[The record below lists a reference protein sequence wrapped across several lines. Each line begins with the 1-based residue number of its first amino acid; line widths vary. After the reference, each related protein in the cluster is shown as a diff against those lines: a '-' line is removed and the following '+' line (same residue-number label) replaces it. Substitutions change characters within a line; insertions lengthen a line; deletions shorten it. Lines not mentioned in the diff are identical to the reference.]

1 MFASPPEKLI
11 RAPFGKAPPL
21 GYNRTR
27 CSARNRHVLIT
38 LAVIWGVLT
47 MPIYE
52 YECEQCGV
60 RFEKSQRFTD
70 PVLAECPECNGHVHR
85 VMQPVGV
92 IFKGSG
98 FYVTD
103 NRGRSSTGI
112 PGKKKEDEP
121 KPAGGGEANAPASP
135 APASTKESKTD

>member
-1 MFASPPEKLI
+1 
-11 RAPFGKAPPL
+11 
-21 GYNRTR
+21 
-27 CSARNRHVLIT
+27 
-38 LAVIWGVLT
+38 

-60 RFEKSQRFTD
+60 RFEKTQRFTEATLTD
-70 PVLAECPECNGHVHR
+70 CPECNGHVHR

-103 NRGRSSTGI
+103 NKGRSSTGI
-112 PGKKKEDEP
+112 PGKKKEEEA
-121 KPAGGGEANAPASP
+121 KPSSSGGENSAT
-135 APASTKESKTD
+135 ASTTSAEKDRKGS

>member
-1 MFASPPEKLI
+1 
-11 RAPFGKAPPL
+11 
-21 GYNRTR
+21 
-27 CSARNRHVLIT
+27 
-38 LAVIWGVLT
+38 

-60 RFEKSQRFTD
+60 RFERLQRMADNPFTD
-70 PVLAECPECNGHVHR
+70 CPECGGHIHR

-103 NRGRSSTGI
+103 NRGKSSTGV
-112 PGKKKEDEP
+112 PEATKDDAAPTVTSSAETKSETKSETSEKP
-121 KPAGGGEANAPASP
+121 KAKSEN
-135 APASTKESKTD
+135 KTDSD

>member
-1 MFASPPEKLI
+1 MEALTPENYQDDG
-11 RAPFGKAPPL
+11 RE
-21 GYNRTR
+21 NQ
-27 CSARNRHVLIT
+27 
-38 LAVIWGVLT
+38 T

-60 RFEKSQRFTD
+60 RFEKTQRFTD
-70 PVLAECPECNGHVHR
+70 ATLTDCPECNGHVHR

-103 NRGRSSTGI
+103 NKSRSSTGI
-112 PGKKKEDEP
+112 PNKKKDEES
-121 KPAGGGEANAPASP
+121 KPAASGESTP
-135 APASTKESKTD
+135 APTTTSSSDKEGKSS

>member
-1 MFASPPEKLI
+1 
-11 RAPFGKAPPL
+11 
-21 GYNRTR
+21 
-27 CSARNRHVLIT
+27 
-38 LAVIWGVLT
+38 

-60 RFEKSQRFTD
+60 RFERLQRMADDALTT
-70 PVLAECPECNGHVHR
+70 CPECTGHIHR

-103 NRGRSSTGI
+103 NRGKSSTGI
-112 PGKKKEDEP
+112 PKAKKD
-121 KPAGGGEANAPASP
+121 GESTSTTASSENKSDT
-135 APASTKESKTD
+135 ASTGTESKGKTESKSATD

>member
-1 MFASPPEKLI
+1 
-11 RAPFGKAPPL
+11 
-21 GYNRTR
+21 
-27 CSARNRHVLIT
+27 
-38 LAVIWGVLT
+38 

-60 RFEKSQRFTD
+60 RFEKLQRMTD
-70 PVLAECPECNGHVHR
+70 SSLTECPECSGHVHR

-103 NRGRSSTGI
+103 HKGKSSTGI
-112 PGKKKEDEP
+112 PAKKEEES
-121 KPAGGGEANAPASP
+121 KPASP
-135 APASTKESKTD
+135 AAASEPAPAPAPKSEPKSAGESKSTSENR

>member
-1 MFASPPEKLI
+1 
-11 RAPFGKAPPL
+11 
-21 GYNRTR
+21 
-27 CSARNRHVLIT
+27 
-38 LAVIWGVLT
+38 

-60 RFEKSQRFTD
+60 RFERLQRMAD
-70 PVLAECPECNGHVHR
+70 APLEECPECAGHVHR

-103 NRGRSSTGI
+103 NRGRSSTGV
-112 PGKKKEDEP
+112 PPKKKEEEG
-121 KPAGGGEANAPASP
+121 KSTGGTTSEAAP
-135 APASTKESKTD
+135 APAASASTKDSKDTKGS

>member
-1 MFASPPEKLI
+1 
-11 RAPFGKAPPL
+11 
-21 GYNRTR
+21 
-27 CSARNRHVLIT
+27 
-38 LAVIWGVLT
+38 

-60 RFEKSQRFTD
+60 RFERLQRMVDD
-70 PVLAECPECNGHVHR
+70 PIKECPECAGHVHR

-103 NRGRSSTGI
+103 NRGKSSTGV
-112 PGKKKEDEP
+112 PVKKKEEDGKGASSSSEST
-121 KPAGGGEANAPASP
+121 AAPAASST
-135 APASTKESKTD
+135 PASASTNSSSSASSGGSKDS